1 MKNFAVIGMGRFGE
15 SLAKT
20 LYSEGYEVLAVD
32 LDQERIDT
40 IAPYVTHAVQAD
52 GTDEMALKALGLR
65 NFDVIVIAMGDMQS
79 SILSTLL
86 CKEMGVPYV
95 AAKANNA
102 AHAKVLFRMGID
114 KVVFPERDMGVRVA
128 HSLVTGNILDYI
140 ELSPDFGLIET
151 SVPKEWEGKTL
162 QELDVRVRYG
172 INIMAI
178 KNDEGIVISPSSN
191 DKLNAGDVIIIIGD
205 NTALKRIEKM

>member
-1 MKNFAVIGMGRFGE
+1 MRNFAVIGMGRFGE
-15 SLAKT
+15 SLART
-20 LYSEGYEVLAVD
+20 LYTTGFEVLAID

-52 GTDEMALKALGLR
+52 GTDELALKALGLR

-79 SILSTLL
+79 SILCTLL

-95 AAKANNA
+95 VAKANNA

-114 KVVFPERDMGVRVA
+114 KVVFPERDMGVRIA

-151 SVPKEWEGKTL
+151 SAPKEWEGKTL
-162 QELDVRVRYG
+162 QELNVRVRFG

-178 KNDEGIVISPSSN
+178 KTDEGMIIAPTSD
-191 DKLNAGDVIIIIGD
+191 DKINAGDILIVIGD
-205 NTALKRIEKM
+205 NNALKRIEKM